1 VLYEAARKYSKVA
14 EATDGAG
21 VSPELVFYF
30 N

>member
-14 EATDGAG
+14 EATDGVG
-21 VSPELVFYF
+21 VSSGLVLYF